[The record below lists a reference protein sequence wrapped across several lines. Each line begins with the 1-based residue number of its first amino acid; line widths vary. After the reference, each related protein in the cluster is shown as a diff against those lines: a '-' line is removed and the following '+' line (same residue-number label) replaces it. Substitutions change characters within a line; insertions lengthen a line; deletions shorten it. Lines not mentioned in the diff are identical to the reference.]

1 MPTTAKISCN
11 ILADLLV
18 KHNITNVVLS
28 PGSRNAPLIIAVA
41 RNKELTPTVI
51 VDERCAAF
59 SALGMCAS
67 SYGEHPVALICTSGS
82 ALLNYAP
89 AIAEAYYR
97 NLPLIVIS
105 ADRPIE
111 WIDQDDSQTIR
122 QHDALSN
129 YVKKSYDIPA
139 DIESENMQWYVNR
152 SINDAILT
160 ATSGRRGP
168 VHINI
173 QLDEPLNQI
182 TESHISKQRFIEMPI
197 ISRCINQDFIKSV
210 IHPSISTKKIL
221 VIVGF
226 QNCEP
231 ENWVTS
237 SINEKNPFEDFISKN
252 DNIAV
257 LTETLSNIK
266 SQYNISNIDRVLS
279 SMSDIDKKALS
290 PDIVITFGGALVSRF
305 IKQYLR
311 EIKPT
316 EHWHIGLTDTTI
328 DCFKSLTMR
337 IEMHPNEFFD
347 QLNNFSEINNS
358 QEINNN
364 SYRTN
369 WLEIASNAE
378 NTHEKYLNDCPWSDL
393 KAFSI
398 ILPLLKGD
406 LHLSNGTPIR
416 YQQLFNLNKNIKSTY
431 CNRGVSGIDG
441 CTSTSIGH
449 SLISKEP
456 TILITGDLSA
466 QYDIGGLGIKNIPP
480 SYKMIVMC
488 NGGGN
493 IFRFIS
499 STSNLPEVDE
509 YFATKSNLPLEEI
522 SKGYGFKFFK
532 ATSEHE
538 LIEIMPK
545 FMSESECPSIM
556 AIYTPEIE
564 SSRILKEYFKNQLNN
579 THHGREKMD

>member
-1 MPTTAKISCN
+1 MPTTAKKSCN
-11 ILADLLV
+11 ILAELLV
-18 KHNITNVVLS
+18 EHNIKNVVLS

-41 RNKELTPTVI
+41 RNKKLKPTVI

-67 SYGEHPVALICTSGS
+67 SFGKYPVALICTSGS

-129 YVKKSYDIPA
+129 FVKKSYDIPSNI
-139 DIESENMQWYVNR
+139 DTENMQWYVNR

-160 ATSGRRGP
+160 STSGRRGP

-182 TESHISKQRFIEMPI
+182 SNMHLPSQRFIEMPKI
-197 ISRCINQDFIKSV
+197 NRCMNLDFIKTK
-210 IHPSISTKKIL
+210 IYPSISNKKIL
-221 VIVGF
+221 IISGF

-231 ENWVTS
+231 ENWVPS
-237 SINEKNPFEDFISKN
+237 SIEKENPFEGLLSKN
-252 DNIAV
+252 NNIAL
-257 LTETLSNIK
+257 LTESLSNIN
-266 SQYNISNIDRVLS
+266 SQYNIYNIDRVLS
-279 SMSDIDKKALS
+279 SMSDIDKKALC

-316 EHWHIGLTDTTI
+316 EHWHIGLTNTTI

-337 IEMHPNEFFD
+337 IEMHPYEFFN
-347 QLNNFSEINNS
+347 QLNKLADLDHTQNIHH
-358 QEINNN
+358 N
-364 SYRTN
+364 SYRTK
-369 WLEIASNAE
+369 WLKIASNAE
-378 NTHEKYLNDCPWSDL
+378 ATHNKYIKDCSWSDL

-398 ILPLLKGD
+398 MLPLLNGD

-416 YQQLFNLNKNIKSTY
+416 YQQLFNSNKNIKSIY

-441 CTSTSIGH
+441 CTSTAIGH
-449 SLISKEP
+449 SLLSTKP
-456 TILITGDLSA
+456 TILISGDLSA
-466 QYDIGGLGIKNIPP
+466 QYDIGGLGITKIPT
-480 SYKMIVMC
+480 SFKMIVMC

-509 YFATKSNLPLEEI
+509 YFATKSNLPIEEI

-545 FMSESECPSIM
+545 FICEKENPTIL
-556 AIYTPEIE
+556 AIYTPEHE
-564 SSRILKEYFKNQLNN
+564 SSKILKEYFNNQLNN
-579 THHGREKMD
+579 THHGSN